1 MELSPYLHF
10 NGQCK
15 AAFEFYE
22 RCLGGKIVAMITH
35 AGTPAEEHTPPEW
48 RDKIM
53 HARLTVGDEALMGS
67 DVPPDHYKQPTG
79 FSVSI
84 QIKDPADADRIFN
97 ALAENGKI
105 QMPIQKTFWATRFG
119 MLADQFGVPWM
130 INCD

>member
-1 MELSPYLHF
+1 
-10 NGQCK
+10 
-15 AAFEFYE
+15 
-22 RCLGGKIVAMITH
+22 
-35 AGTPAEEHTPPEW
+35 
-48 RDKIM
+48 M